1 VIANLFVEGDPV
13 AQPRARATSFAGRA
27 RMYDPGTAKPWRER
41 IAVAL
46 LASRSA
52 EPLLCPVALW
62 LTFYLRRPKSHLL
75 SKGGLCKG
83 APLMPIGKPDIDNLV
98 KAVQDELTQLSIW
111 HDDSQLVQ
119 LTARKVYCLDG
130 QKPGLLI
137 DLRVAEPPA

>member
-1 VIANLFVEGDPV
+1 MIVSRFIEGDPV
-13 AQPRARATSFAGRA
+13 AQPRARAVAFAGRA

-46 LASRSA
+46 LASRPA

-83 APLMPIGKPDIDNLV
+83 APLMPVGKPDIDNLV
-98 KAVQDELTQLSIW
+98 KAVQDELTQLSVW
-111 HDDSQLVQ
+111 RDDSQLVQ
-119 LTARKVYCLDG
+119 LTARKLYCLDG

-137 DLRVAEPPA
+137 ELREASAPA